1 LVGKAPLTHPAA
13 LRARPS
19 LRLRRKEGREI
30 LLFKYPL
37 FALAQ
42 RGEDERSDVGVS
54 RWALF
59 GLKLYLLGLLSLSA
73 ILTRKRAIYT
83 NDCGNNKTAVNKA
96 IDLDM
101 DKLCRKGTSKM

>member
-1 LVGKAPLTHPAA
+1 MTHPVDAA
-13 LRARPS
+13 LDHPLFPS
-19 LRLRRKEGREI
+19 DKEGSE
-30 LLFKYPL
+30 KYTPFNNPL

-73 ILTRKRAIYT
+73 TLTRKRAMYT